1 MLESTNRHQV
11 TGLLEMIKQHVL
23 PKCQDDPEK
32 CFKMIVAG
40 MPNVGKSIIINRLRA
55 IGTSIGGRAVRVG
68 GIPGI
73 TRTVS
78 EVVKI
83 CPYPKIYMLD
93 TPGVLMPK
101 ITDPEVGLKIA
112 LCGGMLDRV
121 VGDYLLAE
129 YLLHLL
135 CLENNKEFLKI
146 YNFEKVPDRLEDVIS
161 RIAQVTKQTHAG
173 SINLSNTIG
182 VLLRQFRTGQFG
194 RFTLDRLALN

>member
-1 MLESTNRHQV
+1 MLDSTNRHQV
-11 TGLLEMIKQHVL
+11 TGLLEKIKQHVL
-23 PKCQDDPEK
+23 PKCQEDPEK
-32 CFKMIVAG
+32 RFNMIVAG
-40 MPNVGKSIIINRLRA
+40 MPNVGKSTIINRLRA
-55 IGTSIGGRAVRVG
+55 IGTNIGGRAVRIG

-78 EVVKI
+78 ELVRI
-83 CPYPKIYMLD
+83 SPHPKIYMLD

-135 CLENNKEFLKI
+135 CSENNKEFMRI
-146 YNFEKVPDRLEDVIS
+146 YNFDKVPDRLEDAIS
-161 RIAQVTKQTHAG
+161 RIAQVTEQTHAG
-173 SINLSNTIG
+173 SINISNTIG
-182 VLLRQFRTGQFG
+182 VFLRQFRTGQFG
-194 RFTLDRLALN
+194 RFTLDRLPLN